1 MLQKEFHKNGFKFYC
16 EKCDYYSKRKSQ
28 FERHLQTN
36 KHKNNECY
44 TNATEKVPYKC
55 LCGKIYKH
63 HSSFYRH
70 KKECK
75 YKTISSDSIVSDD
88 IIRYFK
94 PCQLMNNMRHA
105 YKNYSLTEVHIV
117 HILYYTGYIVTEYCY
132 LYQPNDLADVQQE
145 YIHLLLATD
154 VSHLEL

>member
-1 MLQKEFHKNGFKFYC
+1 M
-16 EKCDYYSKRKSQ
+16 DYII
-28 FERHLQTN
+28 
-36 KHKNNECY
+36 KHKNIDVSLYISNL
-44 TNATEKVPYKC
+44 NAGKTEYSLKRVYQNHIESYNYDSIRNLHVHCSKK
-55 LCGKIYKH
+55 L
-63 HSSFYRH
+63 

-94 PCQLMNNMRHA
+94 PCQLMSNMRHA

-132 LYQPNDLADVQQE
+132 LYQPNDIAGVQQK